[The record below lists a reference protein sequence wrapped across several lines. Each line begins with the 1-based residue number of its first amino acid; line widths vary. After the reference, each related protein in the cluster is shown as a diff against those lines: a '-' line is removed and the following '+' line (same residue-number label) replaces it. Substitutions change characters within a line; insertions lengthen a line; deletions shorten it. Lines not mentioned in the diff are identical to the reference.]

1 MTYICTDGTDLQE
14 LIGKEYWEGQCLLF
28 HDGPLTQAM
37 KAGEELILENSD
49 ALSACLR
56 VKLAFVRRGFFV
68 DDTAEMILPHG
79 GFQLILK

>member
-1 MTYICTDGTDLQE
+1 MTYLCTDGTDLQE
-14 LIGKEYWEGQCLLF
+14 LIGKEEWEGQCLLF

-49 ALSACLR
+49 AIFACLR

-68 DDTAEMILPHG
+68 DDTAETILPHG
-79 GFQLILK
+79 GFQLTLK